1 MQRTARGRL
10 PTGKSHKSLPRMA
23 PERLK
28 RLSHSSS
35 SSFPQ
40 AYALRTLSARSG
52 RPGPARPPPA
62 PRAYLSLRQVLVWP
76 QQVGSQEGLGRPEA
90 GEEAISAEQRGGQ
103 DPALV
108 GDPSGAQEH
117 GGRRRR
123 RPPGHRAGN
132 IHPEREG
139 RGPGPAPSFPFS
151 SSASWS
157 EVQAL
162 PPRGHLSQHVAPPL
176 GSAGLCVGRPAGLLN
191 TGSLTCLNAKL
202 RRKGDTP

>member
-1 MQRTARGRL
+1 MPRTVRRRL
-10 PTGKSHKSLPRMA
+10 PTAKSHKSLPGMA
-23 PERLK
+23 PARLK
-28 RLSHSSS
+28 RLSHLLLLLSSS
-35 SSFPQ
+35 VSPPHTFRPLGPSGATP
-40 AYALRTLSARSG
+40 TAR
-52 RPGPARPPPA
+52 
-62 PRAYLSLRQVLVWP
+62 RAYLSLGQVLVWP
-76 QQVGSQEGLGRPEA
+76 QQVGGQEGLGRPEA

-139 RGPGPAPSFPFS
+139 RGPGPAPSFSFS

-162 PPRGHLSQHVAPPL
+162 EPVLGGPPTFSVLGASHV
-176 GSAGLCVGRPAGLLN
+176 
-191 TGSLTCLNAKL
+191 
-202 RRKGDTP
+202 